1 MALIEKITT
10 EGGEVYTATYH
21 EPMNGWYID
30 RNGTDHVFIPRKKVF
45 QYLGVE
51 YFVSDT
57 HNAARY
63 GKMMID
69 EDEAAF
75 VAFEKNHPELN
86 P

>member
-10 EGGEVYTATYH
+10 QGGEVYTATFH
-21 EPMNGWYID
+21 EQNNGWYVD

-45 QYLGVE
+45 KFSGME

-57 HNAARY
+57 HNAVRY
-63 GKMMID
+63 GKIIID
-69 EDEAAF
+69 ANEAAF
-75 VAFEKNHPELN
+75 VAFERNHPELN